1 MNKIYLLSAC
11 VAPFLLNHAAMAA
24 DPLSPEKT
32 VEQTIPKR
40 ILNEPKRNIITVVIE
55 NDSIGAGTDRNYTS
69 GASIN
74 YTDVNADFPK
84 IAHQIDKAIPTF
96 EINETSSI
104 HYSLG
109 QTIFTPK
116 DTANTGVDVNDRPW
130 AAFLYGTMGMI
141 SLTDNHTDEVEVTLG
156 VIGPAALGEQSQK
169 FIHKHITDSPIPKG
183 WAYQLKNE
191 PGIML
196 GWQRAWPQYL
206 KEQTGKYFWSLKPYL
221 GATLGNIRTYGNAGF
236 TLRLSPSDSKW
247 QDTPIR
253 IRPAMPGSG
262 IYEIPL
268 QRWSWSLF
276 TGLET
281 RVVAR
286 DIFLDGNTFA
296 TSYSVEKEPIV
307 ADATAGASL
316 TYNNTRISYTVVYRT
331 KEFENQEKPE
341 IFGALSVGVRF

>member
-1 MNKIYLLSAC
+1 MKRFMTF
-11 VAPFLLNHAAMAA
+11 FLIILALWVPDGDAA
-24 DPLSPEKT
+24 DLPQKT
-32 VEQTIPKR
+32 VEQTIPSR
-40 ILNEPKRNIITVVIE
+40 VLNEPKRNIVTVVME
-55 NDSIGAGTDRNYTS
+55 NDSIGGGTDRNYTS

-74 YTDVNADFPK
+74 YTDVNAQFPR
-84 IAHQIDKAIPTF
+84 IAHDIDKLVPTF
-96 EINETSSI
+96 EINQTSSI

-116 DTANTGVDVNDRPW
+116 DTSQTTANLNDRPW

-141 SLTDNHTDEVEVTLG
+141 TLTDNHTDEVEATLG
-156 VIGPAALGEQSQK
+156 IVGPAALGEQSQK

-183 WAYQLKNE
+183 WSNQLKNE
-191 PGIML
+191 PGVML
-196 GWQRAWPQYL
+196 AWQRSWPMFWQ
-206 KEQTGKYFWSLKPYL
+206 KQTGDYFWSVKPYV
-221 GATLGNIRTYGNAGF
+221 GATLGNIRTYANTGF
-236 TLRLSPSDSKW
+236 TVRLSPSDSKW

-262 IYEIPL
+262 IYEIP
-268 QRWSWSLF
+268 RKKWSWSLF

-281 RVVAR
+281 RAVAR

-296 TSYSVEKEPIV
+296 KSHSIDKNSLV

-331 KEFENQEKPE
+331 KEFKTQDNPE

>member
-1 MNKIYLLSAC
+1 MKILTAIFLIAHVLWGSA
-11 VAPFLLNHAAMAA
+11 AFATE
-24 DPLSPEKT
+24 PLQRT
-32 VEQTIPKR
+32 VEQTIPR
-40 ILNEPKRNIITVVIE
+40 RVLNEPKRNIITVVME

-74 YTDVNADFPK
+74 YTDVNAEFPK
-84 IAHQIDKAIPTF
+84 IAHRIDKIIPTF
-96 EINETSSI
+96 RINETSSI

-116 DTANTGVDVNDRPW
+116 DTSLTTVNLNDRPW

-141 SLTDNHTDEVEVTLG
+141 TLTDNHTDEVEATIGIV
-156 VIGPAALGEQSQK
+156 GPAALGEQSQK
-169 FIHKHITDSPIPKG
+169 FIHRHITSSPIPKG
-183 WAYQLKNE
+183 WSHQLKNE
-191 PGIML
+191 PGVML
-196 GWQRAWPQYL
+196 AWQRAWPMFLQ
-206 KEQTGKYFWSLKPYL
+206 KQTGDYFWSLKPYV
-221 GATLGNIRTYGNAGF
+221 GATLGNIRTYANTGF
-236 TLRLSPSDSKW
+236 TVRLSPSDSIW

-262 IYEIPL
+262 IYEIPKSK
-268 QRWSWSLF
+268 WSWSLF

-281 RVVAR
+281 RAIAR

-296 TSYSVEKEPIV
+296 KSHSIDKKSFV

-331 KEFENQEKPE
+331 KEFKTQENPDV
-341 IFGALSVGVRF
+341 FGALSVGVRF